1 MLLTFKR
8 PAVVFAFIL
17 LIAPIFIDVDLKIS
31 SKIVFLGALL
41 CVLTTFVWYWLLLPQ
56 NEWLI
61 FKLTGD
67 TAAHFTQGRS
77 LTLLSVLRSG
87 YKPAGIGTSYN
98 VVHRIIEMDLI
109 QFYLET
115 TIIVCIYFFRRKRI
129 VCFDFYG
136 VPNVIMFDRIWN
148 V

>member
-1 MLLTFKR
+1 MCADYVCMVL
-8 PAVVFAFIL
+8 A
-17 LIAPIFIDVDLKIS
+17 S
-31 SKIVFLGALL
+31 S
-41 CVLTTFVWYWLLLPQ
+41 PS

-115 TIIVCIYFFRRKRI
+115 TIIGLIII
-129 VCFDFYG
+129 VFAYIFPQETYC
-136 VPNVIMFDRIWN
+136 ML
-148 V
+148 

>member
-1 MLLTFKR
+1 M
-8 PAVVFAFIL
+8 
-17 LIAPIFIDVDLKIS
+17 
-31 SKIVFLGALL
+31 
-41 CVLTTFVWYWLLLPQ
+41 
-56 NEWLI
+56 LI

-115 TIIVCIYFFRRKRI
+115 TIIGLIIIVFAYIFPQERI